1 MNKVY
6 PLDVTTGY
14 PRGGAPMPPPPPTAI
29 EAENVISVQRII
41 RSVRRRLSLMIAV
54 FILTFA
60 AVAIYSFQLKP
71 SYTAT
76 SRVIVNSRNEKVID
90 IGAVL
95 SGMPAN
101 TAIIDTEAEV
111 LRSRSLIGK
120 VVQRLDLTKNPEFNG
135 ALRKPSEFS
144 QRIDGVKSFFRGLMP
159 FGKAEEAPPPPPAPG
174 SPEAIEA
181 EKALKDRIVDSVRNA
196 VAVARVGSTYIIE
209 IKANSGNPKM
219 AATLANTLAE
229 EYLNNQ
235 LETKFEATRRAQDWL
250 NDRLSKLREE
260 LRDAESKVEAHRAAT
275 GLLRSGD
282 STLTEQTIREI
293 NAQLTQ
299 AQADYATKN
308 ARLQNLDKQMRAGGG
323 IDTIA
328 EAQSSQAI
336 NQLRAQ
342 QTALSARKAE
352 VVRNYGEKHPAYQK
366 VMAEEA
372 DNERQISAE
381 LQRIASSLGQEV
393 IIARERV
400 NSLQGSM
407 NRSKGELAANNRA
420 GVEQAALERDAEA
433 TRALFDEF
441 NSRFKETGE
450 LDGITAADAVIDS
463 YAPTPGGPS
472 FPNTNLNLALGFL
485 LGLALAGFVGLVM
498 ELLDNYLSSPEDV
511 EQVAGVPY
519 IGQIPLLPAT
529 GNFTKA
535 KIKPAEYLV
544 EKPHSGFAEAFR
556 HLRASIMFADI
567 DKAAKTVAVVSSL
580 PSEGKTSMTYC
591 LGRMA
596 AMSGTKTIVIDGDI
610 RLRQLT
616 EVSGVKADAG
626 LLEYLFGETRLADAV
641 QTDEQTGLHILPLS
655 DRKHTPR
662 DVFGSRAFDALLNML
677 QQSYDLI
684 IIDTGPILLMAET
697 RVVTSKV
704 DQVVVATRWRKTN
717 RGTLRETMKI
727 LRDFHA
733 NVAGVVL
740 TFVDL
745 RKRAHHAYTS
755 ANYKAY
761 AKYYHDK

>member
-6 PLDVTTGY
+6 PFDVTSGY
-14 PRGGAPMPPPPPTAI
+14 PRGTAASSPI
-29 EAENVISVQRII
+29 PVAVEAENVISVQRVI
-41 RSVRRRLSLMIAV
+41 RAVRRRLNLMIAV
-54 FILTFA
+54 FALTFA
-60 AVAIYSFQLKP
+60 AVALYTLQLKP
-71 SYTAT
+71 AYTAT
-76 SRVIVNSRNEKVID
+76 SRVIVNSRSEKVVD

-95 SGMPAN
+95 SGMPPN

-111 LRSRSLIGK
+111 LRSRSLLSK
-120 VVQRLDLTKNPEFNG
+120 VVQRLDLVNNPEFNG
-135 ALRKPSEFS
+135 SLRKPSGLS
-144 QRIDGVKSFFRGLMP
+144 GALSSVKSFLRGLMP
-159 FGKAEEAPPPPPAPG
+159 GGQARADDAPEPVPG
-174 SPEAIEA
+174 SPEAIEQ
-181 EKALKDRIVDSVRNA
+181 EKIVKDGVIDAVRGA
-196 VAVARVGSTYIIE
+196 IGVSRVGSTYIIE
-209 IKANSGNPKM
+209 IR
-219 AATLANTLAE
+219 ATAGDARMSARLANTLAE

-235 LETKFEATRRAQDWL
+235 LETKFDATRRAQSWL
-250 NDRLSKLREE
+250 NERLSVLREE
-260 LRDAESKVEAHRAAT
+260 LREAEGKVEAHRAAT

-308 ARLQNLDKQMRAGGG
+308 ARLQNLEKQMRAGGG

-328 EAQSSQAI
+328 EAQTSQAI

-342 QTALSARKAE
+342 QTAISARKAD
-352 VVRNYGEKHPAYQK
+352 VIRNYGEKHPAYQK

-393 IIARERV
+393 IISRERV
-400 NSLQGSM
+400 NSLQASM

-420 GVEQAALERDAEA
+420 GVEQAALERDADA
-433 TRALFDEF
+433 TRQLFDEF

-450 LDGITAADAVIDS
+450 LNGITAADAVIDS
-463 YAPTPGGPS
+463 YAPVPGAPS

-485 LGLALAGFVGLVM
+485 LGLALAGFVGLIM

-511 EQVAGVPY
+511 EMVAGVPY
-519 IGQIPLLPAT
+519 IGQIPLLPPA

-535 KIKPAEYLV
+535 KIRPADYLI

-567 DKAAKTVAVVSSL
+567 DKAAKTVAVASSL
-580 PSEGKTSMTYC
+580 PSEGKTSMTFC

-626 LLEYLFGETRLADAV
+626 LLEYLFGEARLADAV
-641 QTDEQTGLHILPLS
+641 QTDEHTGLHILPLS

-662 DVFGSRAFDALLNML
+662 DVFGSRAFDALLNTL
-677 QQSYDLI
+677 QQTYDLV

-704 DQVVVATRWRKTN
+704 DQVVVAARWRRTN

-727 LRDFHA
+727 LRDFKA

-745 RKRAHHAYTS
+745 RRRAHHAYTS
-755 ANYKAY
+755 ADYQAY
-761 AKYYHDK
+761 AKYYQDS

>member
-1 MNKVY
+1 
-6 PLDVTTGY
+6 
-14 PRGGAPMPPPPPTAI
+14 MPPPVAT
-29 EAENVISVQRII
+29 EAENVISVQRVI
-41 RSVRRRLSLMIAV
+41 RAVRRRLNLMVAV
-54 FILTFA
+54 FVLVFA
-60 AVAIYSFQLKP
+60 AVALYSFQLKA

-76 SRVIVNSRNEKVID
+76 SRVIVNMRNEKTVD

-95 SGMPAN
+95 SGLPAN
-101 TAIIDTEAEV
+101 TAVLDTEAEV

-120 VVQRLDLTKNPEFNG
+120 LVQRLDLTKDPEFNSS
-135 ALRKPSEFS
+135 LRKPSEMS
-144 QRIDGVKSFFRGLMP
+144 QRIDQVKSFFRGLMP
-159 FGKAEEAPPPPPAPG
+159 FGQSKPEAAPPPPVPG

-181 EKALKDRIVDSVRNA
+181 DKRLMDGIVNSVRGSVSVN
-196 VAVARVGSTYIIE
+196 RLGSTYIIE
-209 IKANSGNPKM
+209 ISARSGNPKM

-229 EYLNNQ
+229 VYLDNQ
-235 LETKFEATRRAQDWL
+235 LETKFEATRRAQEWL
-250 NDRLSKLREE
+250 NDRLSILREE
-260 LRDAESKVEAHRAAT
+260 LRDAESKVEAHRAAS

-299 AQADYATKN
+299 AQADYAAKN

-328 EAQSSQAI
+328 EAQNSQAI
-336 NQLRAQ
+336 NNLRAQ
-342 QTALSARKAE
+342 QTTLSARKAD
-352 VVRNYGEKHPAYQK
+352 VIRKYGEKHPEYQK
-366 VMAEEA
+366 VMAEEQ
-372 DNERQISAE
+372 DNDRQIGAE

-400 NSLQGSM
+400 SSLQGSM

-450 LDGITAADAVIDS
+450 LEGITAADAVIDS
-463 YAPTPGGPS
+463 YAPIPGGPS
-472 FPNTNLNLALGFL
+472 FPNTNLNLALGFM
-485 LGLALAGFVGLVM
+485 LGLALAGFVGLIM
-498 ELLDNYLSSPEDV
+498 ELLDNYLSSPEEV

-519 IGQIPLLPAT
+519 IGQVPLLPAA
-529 GNFTKA
+529 GNFTKS
-535 KIKPAEYLV
+535 KVKPADYLI

-596 AMSGTKTIVIDGDI
+596 SMSGTKTIVIDGDI

-616 EVSGVKADAG
+616 EVSGVKSEAG
-626 LLEYLFGETRLADAV
+626 LLEYLFGEARLADAV

-704 DQVVVATRWRKTN
+704 DQVVVATRWRKTGRN
-717 RGTLRETMKI
+717 TLRETMKI

-745 RKRAHHAYTS
+745 RKRAHTGYTS

-761 AKYYHDK
+761 AKYYHE

>member
-14 PRGGAPMPPPPPTAI
+14 PRGGAPMPPPIAA
-29 EAENVISVQRII
+29 EAENVISVQRVI
-41 RSVRRRLSLMIAV
+41 RAVRRRLSLMAAV
-54 FILTFA
+54 FVLTFA
-60 AVAIYSFQLKP
+60 AVALYSFQLKP
-71 SYTAT
+71 SYTAS
-76 SRVIVNSRNEKVID
+76 SRVIVNMRNEKVVD

-101 TAIIDTEAEV
+101 TAVIDTEAEV
-111 LRSRSLIGK
+111 LRSRSLISK
-120 VVQRLDLTKNPEFNG
+120 VVQRLDLTKNPDFNG
-135 ALRKPSEFS
+135 ALRKPSELS
-144 QRIDGVKSFFRGLMP
+144 QRIDQVKSFFKGLMP
-159 FGKAEEAPPPPPAPG
+159 FGQSKTEAAPPPPAPG
-174 SPEAIEA
+174 SPEALDA
-181 EKALKDRIVDSVRNA
+181 EKATMDRVVDAVRGA
-196 VAVARVGSTYIIE
+196 VSVARLGSTYIIE
-209 IKANSGNPKM
+209 INARSGNAKM

-229 EYLNNQ
+229 AYLENQ
-235 LETKFEATRRAQDWL
+235 LETKFEATRRAQEWL
-250 NDRLSKLREE
+250 NDRLSILREE
-260 LRDAESKVEAHRAAT
+260 LRDAESKVEAHRAAS

-299 AQADYATKN
+299 AQAEYATKN

-336 NQLRAQ
+336 NNLRAQ
-342 QTALSARKAE
+342 QTTLSARKAD
-352 VVRNYGEKHPAYQK
+352 VIRKYGEKHPEYQK
-366 VMAEEA
+366 VMAEEQ
-372 DNERQISAE
+372 DNERQIGAE

-400 NSLQGSM
+400 ASLQGSL

-450 LDGITAADAVIDS
+450 LEGITAADAVIDS
-463 YAPTPGGPS
+463 YAPTPLGPS
-472 FPNTNLNLALGFL
+472 SPNTGLNLALGFM

-498 ELLDNYLSSPEDV
+498 ELLDNYLSSPEEV
-511 EQVAGVPY
+511 EQVSGAPY
-519 IGQIPLLPAT
+519 IGQIPLLPAA
-529 GNFTKA
+529 GNFTKS
-535 KIKPAEYLV
+535 KVKPADYLV

-626 LLEYLFGETRLADAV
+626 LLEYLFGEARLADAV
-641 QTDEQTGLHILPLS
+641 QTDEQTGLHVLPLS

-662 DVFGSRAFDALLNML
+662 DVFGSRAFDALLSML

-704 DQVVVATRWRKTN
+704 DQVVVATRWRKTG

-733 NVAGVVL
+733 NIAGVVL

-745 RKRAHHAYTS
+745 RKRAHTGYTS

-761 AKYYHDK
+761 AKYYHE